1 MSEEIPL
8 AKQDELA
15 VAVAQGKS
23 VAAWARRNDVP
34 IATAYRWAKDPDL
47 RRQAQDWRRRCLDR
61 ALGEMAS
68 HSRRA
73 VRAMVQ
79 LSENADSDS
88 VRLSAMRAVLR
99 DQIAVSRHADLEH
112 RVAVLEEKRAA
123 REANAKSHG

>member
-1 MSEEIPL
+1 MSEEIPST
-8 AKQDELA
+8 KQDELA

-23 VAAWARRNDVP
+23 VAAWARQNDVP

-47 RRQAQDWRRRCLDR
+47 RCQVQDWRRRCLDR

-88 VRLSAMRAVLR
+88 VRLAAMRAVLR
-99 DQIAVSRHADLEH
+99 DQIAVSRHADLEQ
-112 RVAVLEEKRAA
+112 RMNEIEEEIRA
-123 REANAKSHG
+123 RNANANSHG